1 MLTPP
6 WAQEIQRYLL
16 LDTSWVE
23 VVKICICY
31 VVQCATLI
39 QMDHFLI
46 YSFFFIVLIAV
57 IFYSFNISSIIIWI
71 TCKTRMY
78 ITLAPRSYFLRT
90 KPYIQSIISRST
102 FMILVIYIPPTS
114 RSGFSMPIAI
124 FTFFVIDVDKFIG
137 SLRLIFHEHW
147 LLLSI
152 VFTLCCVSFRN

>member
-23 VVKICICY
+23 VFIICIFY

-46 YSFFFIVLIAV
+46 YSFFFIVLITG
-57 IFYSFNISSIIIWI
+57 IFYSFSISSIIIWF
-71 TCKTRMY
+71 TCKTRIY

-102 FMILVIYIPPTS
+102 FMILIIYIPPTS
-114 RSGFSMPIAI
+114 RSDFSMPISI

-137 SLRLIFHEHW
+137 SLRLIIH
-147 LLLSI
+147 
-152 VFTLCCVSFRN
+152 